1 MKKFELLYHDEG
13 SYSLKNEV
21 VDYAGSNEV
30 KLTGDKSWFGH
41 YLRERNINAIAL
53 NEEQCGRYLIQFFNS
68 TLRPGEKKRIFVKVR
83 ILD

>member
-1 MKKFELLYHDEG
+1 MKKFELIFQDED
-13 SYSLKNEV
+13 SFFLKNEI
-21 VDYAGSNEV
+21 VDYTEHNEV

-41 YLRERNINAIAL
+41 YLRERNINASAL
-53 NEEQCGRYLIQFFNS
+53 NEEQCGKYLIQFFNS